1 MPSNCTRQRIE
12 WVPGAAA
19 LEALEAGADLFPGL
33 GRQAVIDRLVIV
45 GVSAYLSD
53 HWRMP
58 ELPGRSR
65 HRWRL
70 PANVA
75 AKVKPGK
82 CGA

>member
-45 GVSAYLSD
+45 GVAAYLAE
-53 HWRMP
+53 HWRLP
-58 ELPGRSR
+58 DLPGKSR

-75 AKVKPGK
+75 AKVKPGRS
-82 CGA
+82 GA